1 MLITQAREA
10 VANNVSEQ
18 EAKDLTG
25 ELLQMAQSLAAARA
39 TSQNEDSA
47 SVDEDEDDVVDAEFD
62 K

>member
-1 MLITQAREA
+1 MG
-10 VANNVSEQ
+10 SEMCIR
-18 EAKDLTG
+18 DSLTG